1 MGAIERSGQ
10 VPQALY
16 ARYQQNDRPVTGQGG
31 QPPTKATPDQ
41 AEARGAP
48 PSAADKGKAAAQGG
62 AAPPQTVTVTTDQT
76 LSQIARDHH
85 VSLEALLAANP
96 QFDPKLLD
104 RQNNRWFDPHGPKDK
119 GRDPDLIRPG
129 DKIVIP
135 AATATPATNEPDNVK
150 PPQSQAAGPQP
161 QAAEPKAAPQVP
173 APNTPA
179 PGAAEP
185 QLNEGTAMLGDSRV
199 EVVRS
204 TPQQVSKRSHSVR
217 PRPLDPV
224 MLAVAAGRAEP
235 LSHGARPLSL
245 DGTNEA
251 PDSGVA

>member
-1 MGAIERSGQ
+1 MGAIERSGPVQ
-10 VPQALY
+10 QALY
-16 ARYQQNDRPVTGQGG
+16 ARYQQNDRPANG
-31 QPPTKATPDQ
+31 QPPAKATPDQ
-41 AEARGAP
+41 AEAQGAP
-48 PSAADKGKAAAQGG
+48 PNAAAKGKAPAQGD

-76 LSQIARDHH
+76 LSQIAREHH
-85 VSLEALLAANP
+85 VSLAALLAANP
-96 QFDPKLLD
+96 QFDPKLLG
-104 RQNNRWFDPHGPKDK
+104 RQGHRWFDPHGPTDK

-135 AATATPATNEPDNVK
+135 AATATPANDGPDNVK
-150 PPQSQAAGPQP
+150 PPQGQAAGPQQ
-161 QAAEPKAAPQVP
+161 QAAEPQAPAPQTP

-179 PGAAEP
+179 PKPAEP
-185 QLNEGTAMLGDSRV
+185 QPNERTAMLGDSRV

-204 TPQQVSKRSHSVR
+204 TPQQVSKRGSHSVR

-235 LSHGARPLSL
+235 LSHGARSLSL

-251 PDSGVA
+251 PDPSVA